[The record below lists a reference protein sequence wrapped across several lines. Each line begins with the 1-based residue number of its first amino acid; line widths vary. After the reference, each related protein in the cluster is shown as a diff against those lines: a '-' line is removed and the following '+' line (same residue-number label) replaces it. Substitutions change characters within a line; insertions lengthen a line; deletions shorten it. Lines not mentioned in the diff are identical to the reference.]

1 MLTKETKKRSLT
13 DIKNKLDRLS
23 FQMSLLEAEL
33 LLLKYRK
40 QIGNVN
46 KVILVDKNKTIYIH
60 KNYERNCC
68 QKN

>member
-13 DIKNKLDRLS
+13 DLKNKLDKLS

-40 QIGNVN
+40 QFGNVN
-46 KVILVDKNKTIYIH
+46 KIILLDKNKTIYIH